1 MLDNSLFIRLSLIP
15 IVSGRKEDGMLTVKL
30 ENTSDKVVLNCRG
43 RIVLGEETR
52 LMCAALP
59 HHGREIIVD
68 LSEVTAI
75 DAAGVGALM
84 ALQAAGIYCRLVNPS
99 EHVREVL
106 RLTHLDSIVEI
117 CGPTPLQLG
126 HTEVASGSLA
136 CCFATGD

>member
-1 MLDNSLFIRLSLIP
+1 
-15 IVSGRKEDGMLTVKL
+15 MLTVTL
-30 ENTSDKVVLNCRG
+30 ENTSDKVVLKCRG

-68 LSEVTAI
+68 LSEVTTI
-75 DAAGVGALM
+75 DAAGIGALM
-84 ALQAAGIYCRLVNPS
+84 ALQAAGIYCTLVNPS
-99 EHVREVL
+99 EHVRDVL

-117 CGPTPLQLG
+117 CGPTPGQLR
-126 HTEVASGSLA
+126 HTEVATGSLA